1 MLRFIFLNCRRFV
14 NLEEDGS
21 QMVQKFQ
28 ADGRH
33 VKPAPLQKN
42 NIHAPPWSRFR
53 DFEHFLALANF
64 PTNQMINV
72 NTI

>member
-1 MLRFIFLNCRRFV
+1 MLRFIFLNCHRFV

-21 QMVQKFQ
+21 QVVQKFQ

-42 NIHAPPWSRFR
+42 NFHHLGQ
-53 DFEHFLALANF
+53 DFEILSTFLHLQIF
-64 PTNQMINV
+64 QQIK
-72 NTI
+72 